1 MGVKNANRATLC
13 VWEEVG
19 GRGRE
24 VTPQAEKR
32 WCCGTGGSG
41 GEGVWRETRQLA
53 IEEVSESVFIVILS

>member
-1 MGVKNANRATLC
+1 M
-13 VWEEVG
+13 WEVVG